1 MAEEKKETKAKEEPA
16 VHVERLYTI
25 PLGGLDPRWRRSE
38 KAVRRVRSYL
48 AHHLK
53 ADPGLVKLDGSINE
67 ALFARGLRK
76 PPRRIRVR
84 AMKFE
89 DGGVEAET
97 AERAQER
104 TTGAPGKGGKKA
116 KAGAPEKGE
125 KGD

>member
-1 MAEEKKETKAKEEPA
+1 MAEEKKEKAKEEPV

-25 PLGGLDPRWRRSE
+25 PLRGLDPRWRRAE
-38 KAVRRVRSYL
+38 KAVFRVRSFL
-48 AHHLK
+48 ARHLK
-53 ADPGLVKLDGSINE
+53 ADPALVKLDPSIPE

-97 AERAQER
+97 AEKAQARAASAKKR
-104 TTGAPGKGGKKA
+104 KG
-116 KAGAPEKGE
+116 KAGKTEEKGE

>member
-1 MAEEKKETKAKEEPA
+1 MAEEKKEKEEPV

-25 PLGGLDPRWRRSE
+25 PLRGLDPRWRRAE
-38 KAVRRVRSYL
+38 KAVFRVRSFL
-48 AHHLK
+48 ARHLK
-53 ADPGLVKLDGSINE
+53 ADPALVKLDASIPE

-104 TTGAPGKGGKKA
+104 AVSAKKGKKTE
-116 KAGAPEKGE
+116 EKGE

>member
-1 MAEEKKETKAKEEPA
+1 MAEEKKEKDEPV
-16 VHVERLYTI
+16 VHVERLFTI
-25 PLGGLDPRWRRSE
+25 PLGGLDPRWRRAE
-38 KAVRRVRSYL
+38 KAVGRVRSHL
-48 AHHLK
+48 ARHLK
-53 ADPGLVKLDGSINE
+53 ADPGLVKLDDSIHR

-97 AERAQER
+97 AEKAQER
-104 TTGAPGKGGKKA
+104 AKAATGKKGKKP
-116 KAGAPEKGE
+116 KAETSKKGE